1 MYLFFFSSRRR
12 HTRLQGDWSSDVCS
26 SDLGAVEEQRKIGHN
41 AMEIWGGPT
50 VTNETSRCPEVGM
63 WRGADPAR
71 TAALAFD
78 SAAGAALLCAGSC
91 FHSVH
96 GKTSELWD
104 GVEGSAAMAWAN
116 GAKSV
121 DLECQDGPYM
131 HRADLEE
138 PRDSRGV
145 GQYLRVY
152 ERRVAGH
159 DGIVRIRN

>member
-50 VTNETSRCPEVGM
+50 LTNETSRCPEVGM

-78 SAAGAALLCAGSC
+78 SAR
-91 FHSVH
+91 
-96 GKTSELWD
+96 SE
-104 GVEGSAAMAWAN
+104 
-116 GAKSV
+116 
-121 DLECQDGPYM
+121 
-131 HRADLEE
+131 
-138 PRDSRGV
+138 
-145 GQYLRVY
+145 
-152 ERRVAGH
+152 ERRVGEECRSRWAPYH
-159 DGIVRIRN
+159 